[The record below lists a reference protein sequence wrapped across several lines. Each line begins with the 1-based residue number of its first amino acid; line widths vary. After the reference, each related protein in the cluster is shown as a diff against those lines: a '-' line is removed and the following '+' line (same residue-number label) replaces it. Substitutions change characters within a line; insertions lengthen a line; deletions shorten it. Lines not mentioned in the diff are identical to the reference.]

1 MNNNQFNTLDI
12 LNIMSLM
19 ISMQNYGMNL
29 TQNDKQDLLQ
39 DLHDSL
45 AVNVED
51 IHQHLLDQD
60 KKIDYLISL
69 LSEIKEKLDKNQ

>member
-39 DLHDSL
+39 DLHNSL
-45 AVNVED
+45 TANVND
-51 IHQHLLDQD
+51 IH
-60 KKIDYLISL
+60 
-69 LSEIKEKLDKNQ
+69 